1 MSASCEGY
9 ACPPEHSVPISE
21 VIVVRHTVEEL
32 PPTGGELDGAM
43 VVLAVVLFVFG
54 GLITAANLMKKKAR

>member
-21 VIVVRHTVEEL
+21 VIVVRPTVEEL
-32 PPTGGELDGAM
+32 PPTGGELGGSL
-43 VVLAVVLFVFG
+43 VVAAVVLFVVG
-54 GLITAANLMKKKAR
+54 GLFTFGRRVKR